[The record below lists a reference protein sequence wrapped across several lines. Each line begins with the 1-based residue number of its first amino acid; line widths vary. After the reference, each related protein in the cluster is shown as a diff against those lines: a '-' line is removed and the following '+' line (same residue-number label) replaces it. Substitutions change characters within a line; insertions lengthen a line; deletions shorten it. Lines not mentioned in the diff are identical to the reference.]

1 MALQADHQPVSI
13 LLAGPPA
20 SAKTLFLQCLMKLQ
34 NSYFVDGS
42 NTTKAGMIEYIF
54 AHKPKYLLIDE
65 LDKLSTKDHQTFLL
79 NLIETGIVTETK
91 YKKTREMKIKT
102 SVFATSN
109 DIEKIMA
116 PLQSRFFIVKLEKYN
131 YEQFYEITT
140 SLLTGQKYNVDEE
153 IAQSIS
159 DAVWTRMK
167 SANIRDCIRI
177 GLIAKSV
184 KDVNFIVDT
193 FSKV

>member
-1 MALQADHQPVSI
+1 MQLCNIFSKLTIKKSDKLFDEIIGYEDIKKMFTMALQADQPVSI
-13 LLAGPPA
+13 LLSGPPA

-42 NTTKAGMIEYIF
+42 FTTKA
-54 AHKPKYLLIDE
+54 D
-65 LDKLSTKDHQTFLL
+65 T
-79 NLIETGIVTETK
+79 
-91 YKKTREMKIKT
+91 
-102 SVFATSN
+102 
-109 DIEKIMA
+109 
-116 PLQSRFFIVKLEKYN
+116 

-140 SLLTGQKYNVDEE
+140 RLLTGQKYNVDEE

-184 KDVNFIVDT
+184 EDVNFIVDT